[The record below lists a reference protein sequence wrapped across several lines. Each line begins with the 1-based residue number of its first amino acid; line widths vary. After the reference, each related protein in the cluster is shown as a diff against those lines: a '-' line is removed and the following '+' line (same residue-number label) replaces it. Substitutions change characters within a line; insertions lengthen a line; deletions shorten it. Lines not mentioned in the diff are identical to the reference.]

1 MLFVSLLKNKTKETQ
16 KKQRE
21 KQSIQDKQRGTER
34 ETNIQQKQKKHTE
47 RNNNPRETQYYSS
60 HRKMQSAPFL
70 Q

>member
-1 MLFVSLLKNKTKETQ
+1 MLFVSLLKNKKKETQ

-21 KQSIQDKQRGTER
+21 KWSIQDRQSGTER
-34 ETNIQQKQKKHTE
+34 ETIIKQKQKKQTE

-60 HRKMQSAPFL
+60 HRKIQSAPFL